1 MSMFDQVNTKSYSFK
16 SSGTKLSLADVT
28 PEDKPKP
35 PLGIK
40 TPMELGDNTGLFAMH
55 TDPAKLVSD
64 NLRNLIMTNHGE
76 RLGFYDFG
84 ADLKSLVFDLGHDAV
99 DQEAIRRISRAVE
112 KYMPFVVLAN
122 FRVFSDRLDNDKV
135 AKVGIQ
141 ITYKI
146 PLIDDQVR
154 SLELMLYVGG

>member
-1 MSMFDQVNTKSYSFK
+1 MSMFDQVNAKSYSFK
-16 SSGTKLSLADVT
+16 SVGRKISQTRETVVEKSD
-28 PEDKPKP
+28 P

-40 TPMELGDNTGLFAMH
+40 TPMEFGVTTGLFEMH

-84 ADLKSLVFDLGHDAV
+84 ANLRPIVFDLGHDAV
-99 DQEAIRRISRAVE
+99 DQEAIQRISVAVS
-112 KYMPFVVLAN
+112 KYMPFVSLAN

-141 ITYKI
+141 ITYTV
-146 PLIDDQVR
+146 PLIDQQVR
-154 SLELMLYVGG
+154 SLEIMLYVGG